1 MVVQVLSRIVY
12 AMYLINIILQATIY
26 NNNVQ
31 LKRNSFAFVGKR
43 IRTQR
48 LIPLDAIRS
57 RAMRQSEAHSSRA
70 QIAESA
76 LIRSKGMKREA
87 RWVVS
92 HTSIDSWNQS
102 SVQRYSSLQKEDVI
116 YKKIEQLISL
126 NSYLVACS

>member
-57 RAMRQSEAHSSRA
+57 RAANQRRILLERKSLNRPDTFERDEKGSKVSRVAYFDRQLKSVKRA
-70 QIAESA
+70 KIFVV
-76 LIRSKGMKREA
+76 SKGGC
-87 RWVVS
+87 
-92 HTSIDSWNQS
+92 HI
-102 SVQRYSSLQKEDVI
+102 
-116 YKKIEQLISL
+116 
-126 NSYLVACS
+126 

>member
-57 RAMRQSEAHSSRA
+57 RAA
-70 QIAESA
+70 
-76 LIRSKGMKREA
+76 
-87 RWVVS
+87 
-92 HTSIDSWNQS
+92 NQ
-102 SVQRYSSLQKEDVI
+102 RRILLERK
-116 YKKIEQLISL
+116 SL
-126 NSYLVACS
+126 NRPWYVRKGWKGKQGESCRILRSTVEISQACKDIRRFKRRMSYIKRLNSLYLWIVIS

>member
-48 LIPLDAIRS
+48 LFPLDAIRS
-57 RAMRQSEAHSSRA
+57 RAA
-70 QIAESA
+70 
-76 LIRSKGMKREA
+76 
-87 RWVVS
+87 
-92 HTSIDSWNQS
+92 NQ
-102 SVQRYSSLQKEDVI
+102 RRILLERK
-116 YKKIEQLISL
+116 SL
-126 NSYLVACS
+126 NRPWYVRKGWKGKQGESCHILRSTVEISQACKDIRRFKRRMSYIKRLNSLYLWIVIS